1 MNAMR
6 VEIIINKDQK
16 VSEATLSA
24 LESELYRHLIP
35 VFPKT
40 SIRIRK
46 GSANGLE
53 LSGVRIDED
62 KRRVMEILQ
71 QVWEDDTWLH

>member
-1 MNAMR
+1 MR
-6 VEIIINKDQK
+6 VEIMINKEQK

-24 LESELYRHLIP
+24 LENELYRHLTPI
-35 VFPKT
+35 FPKT

-53 LSGVRIDED
+53 LSGVRLDED
-62 KRRVMEILQ
+62 KKRVMEILQ
-71 QVWEDDTWLH
+71 QVWEDDSWLH